1 MAKQRILSSEKNS
14 TATSDK
20 DVRLDFDLI
29 YRDLLDQMNEGVAY
43 CKMLYR
49 NGKPQDFIYLKVN
62 GAFGKLTGLKNVIG
76 KKVTEIIPGIKK
88 TNPELFEIYSKV
100 ALTGKPAEF
109 ETNIPTLGFWLS
121 IKVFS
126 SRKGYFIAVFENV
139 SERKR
144 IEEEREFVA
153 RFPAENP
160 NSIMRVGLDNRLIF
174 ANPASAPILKSWKC
188 KLNTLVPV
196 EIQKEIAAVSKVKKP
211 REFKFDCDD
220 RSYSFVLVAVP
231 EHHYV
236 NMYGRDITD
245 NRKAE
250 KSLAESEEKFRLLFE
265 SMSEMVAVHEIVK
278 DASGKAVD
286 YRILD
291 VNPIYTEITGISRK
305 KAIGALAS
313 ELYGSGKAPYLET
326 YAKVAK
332 TRVPLKVRDIFSQ
345 SGQILFHL
353 GFFTYPR
360 AICDSNQRYHR
371 FCAS

>member
-291 VNPIYTEITGISRK
+291 INPIYTKITGISRK

-332 TRVPLKVRDIFSQ
+332 TRDPLQ
-345 SGQILFHL
+345 SSRRFFAIWANTFPSRFFHL
-353 GFFTYPR
+353 SSG
-360 AICDSNQRYHR
+360 NL
-371 FCAS
+371 